1 MTTVGTSV
9 VVACSALI
17 SALATDAT
25 LTSDGVNISYDAP
38 VLPEDLKTSA
48 GAFEAIWLGDAEATE
63 VIPLLT
69 AGHLHRDETIDQALV
84 IQVLR
89 QGEEGDNATQAAVDA
104 RAVQILTRVQSVL
117 ANSVDL
123 GVTDPARFEAV
134 LTRWR
139 LTRGFLGNAGGHG
152 ARFDCNVQFTARLT
166 PT

>member
-9 VVACSALI
+9 VIAGNALI
-17 SALATDAT
+17 TALAADAT

-38 VLPEDLKTSA
+38 VVPTDLKTED
-48 GAFEAIWLGDAEATE
+48 GAFEAIWLGDAEE
-63 VIPLLT
+63 DEDVPLLT
-69 AGHLHRDETIDQALV
+69 GGHLHRDETIDQTLV
-84 IQVLR
+84 VQVLR
-89 QGEEGDNATQAAVDA
+89 DGSAGTNATQAAVDA

-134 LTRWR
+134 LNRWK

-166 PT
+166 PS